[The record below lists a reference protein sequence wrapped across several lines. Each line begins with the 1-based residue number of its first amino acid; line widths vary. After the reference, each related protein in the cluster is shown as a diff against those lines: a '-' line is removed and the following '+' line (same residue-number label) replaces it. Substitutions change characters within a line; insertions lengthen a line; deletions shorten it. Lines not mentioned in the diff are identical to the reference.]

1 MIIIIIMNATK
12 HLATSF
18 KMGNFKQ
25 LVGTE
30 EHLLFLVCAPVLG
43 LKRKERKRF
52 LGFNLLLTFSEQ
64 SIKLLCKV

>member
-30 EHLLFLVCAPVLG
+30 EHLLFLVACLRSCAG
-43 LKRKERKRF
+43 IEKEGEKAI
-52 LGFNLLLTFSEQ
+52 SW
-64 SIKLLCKV
+64 I

>member
-1 MIIIIIMNATK
+1 MIIIMIMNATK

-30 EHLLFLVCAPVLG
+30 EHLLFLVCLRSCAG
-43 LKRKERKRF
+43 IEKEGEKEI
-52 LGFNLLLTFSEQ
+52 SW
-64 SIKLLCKV
+64 I